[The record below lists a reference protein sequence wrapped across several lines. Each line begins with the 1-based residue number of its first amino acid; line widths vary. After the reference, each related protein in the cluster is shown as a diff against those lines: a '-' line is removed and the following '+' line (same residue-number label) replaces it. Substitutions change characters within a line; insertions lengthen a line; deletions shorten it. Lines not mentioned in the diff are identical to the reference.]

1 MVLSFVVTL
10 LGVYGMNHF
19 HILWCLGFWLPCL
32 GYVKCAP
39 LARARENL
47 KKHSKNRGKYIK
59 KKKKPVILYLGHIK
73 PHTFK
78 CDF

>member
-59 KKKKPVILYLGHIK
+59 KKKKKTLNLIFGTH
-73 PHTFK
+73 
-78 CDF
+78 